1 MWVIF
6 NDRELFHQNN
16 QLPHTKQCQAVVD
29 AVNLFTATGVVADR
43 LL

>member
-1 MWVIF
+1 MIF

-16 QLPHTKQCQAVVD
+16 KLLHTKQCQAVVD
-29 AVNLFTATGVVADR
+29 AVNLFAATGVVADR